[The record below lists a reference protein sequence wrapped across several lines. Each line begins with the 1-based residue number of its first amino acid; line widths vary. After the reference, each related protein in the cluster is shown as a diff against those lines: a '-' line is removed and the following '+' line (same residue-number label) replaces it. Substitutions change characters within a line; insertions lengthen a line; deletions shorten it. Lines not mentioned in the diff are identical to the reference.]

1 MCPVMSSMAK
11 LARAVGTAK
20 IRSLMKL
27 LLNWYRLASFGPGR
41 SGTILQQV
49 EVGASGGRFRQGGK
63 QAPTAGCAFALRLKP
78 PFKEPRRSPAG
89 WNIFCDAAFF
99 FAGA

>member
-20 IRSLMKL
+20 IRSRMKL

-41 SGTILQQV
+41 SETILQQV
-49 EVGASGGRFRQGGK
+49 EFGASGQVS
-63 QAPTAGCAFALRLKP
+63 AG
-78 PFKEPRRSPAG
+78 E
-89 WNIFCDAAFF
+89 
-99 FAGA
+99 AGADGGMRLRTPVEASV